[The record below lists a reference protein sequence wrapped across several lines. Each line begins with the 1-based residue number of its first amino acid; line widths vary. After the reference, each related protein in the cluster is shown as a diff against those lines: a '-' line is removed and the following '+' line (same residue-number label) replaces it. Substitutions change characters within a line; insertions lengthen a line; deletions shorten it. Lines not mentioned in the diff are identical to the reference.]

1 MTEKIKL
8 FIVKKFNS
16 NLFIL
21 LVRENKHRKNGN
33 MNNLCILPSFRFE
46 SFLFAFSWNIYELKQ
61 IPPGKTY
68 NSLKFLHIYIQPAA
82 ICDGTILRDAGLI
95 FTAAAEEH
103 KSGGTWRYWILCM
116 RIRYDE
122 DRAESHSL
130 LWVCLFWNNLR
141 YLNYNILV
149 LHWALKPCIFIL
161 CHCSSQAHY
170 TRAEQS
176 WLSRKPRACMEW
188 KWNPRISIYSLIYS
202 SPSIYMCLFEHMKGK

>member
-103 KSGGTWRYWILCM
+103 ARVAGHGDTEYYVCE
-116 RIRYDE
+116 YDMM
-122 DRAESHSL
+122 
-130 LWVCLFWNNLR
+130 
-141 YLNYNILV
+141 
-149 LHWALKPCIFIL
+149 K
-161 CHCSSQAHY
+161 
-170 TRAEQS
+170 TEQS
-176 WLSRKPRACMEW
+176 PIRSCE
-188 KWNPRISIYSLIYS
+188 SVYSETIYDILI
-202 SPSIYMCLFEHMKGK
+202 IIF